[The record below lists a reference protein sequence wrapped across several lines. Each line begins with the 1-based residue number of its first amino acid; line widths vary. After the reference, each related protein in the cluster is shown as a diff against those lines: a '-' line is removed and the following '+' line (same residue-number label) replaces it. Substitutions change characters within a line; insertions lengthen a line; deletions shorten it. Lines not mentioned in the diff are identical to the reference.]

1 MTRHY
6 AIVEAPSVL
15 GLKPTGVERLP
26 DALLD
31 TGLADRIGARRAGR
45 VEPPPYDPHRDD
57 VTRMLNPRAIA
68 AFSSALADVV
78 GGVVDAREFA
88 VVLGGDCTIILGE
101 MLALR
106 RRGRYGLLFVDG
118 HADFYQPSAN
128 INGEAASS
136 DLAFVTGRGPSVLT
150 RFDGLSPLVRDED
163 VVVLGFRDEEEQ
175 RQYGSQPLPP
185 AIRAIDLAELRR
197 MGAASAARAAVAHI
211 ARHDDVAGFWVHVDA
226 DVLDDDLMPAVDYR
240 QPDGLSF
247 DELADVLGVA
257 LAHDKA
263 VGVDVTIYNPALDP
277 KGSAGRALAEVLARS
292 LLAPATTRS
301 AGA

>member
-1 MTRHY
+1 MTRRY

-26 DALLD
+26 DALL
-31 TGLADRIGARRAGR
+31 TAGLAERIGARRAGR
-45 VEPPPYDPHRDD
+45 VDPPSYDPHRDD

-68 AFSSALADVV
+68 AYSCALADAV
-78 GGVVDAREFA
+78 GGVVTAGEFP

-136 DLAFVTGRGPSVLT
+136 DLAFATGRGPSLLT
-150 RFDGLSPLVRDED
+150 RFDGLSPLVLDED
-163 VVVLGFRDEEEQ
+163 VVVLGFRDGEEQ
-175 RQYGSQPLPP
+175 REHGSQPLPP

-197 MGAASAARAAVAHI
+197 VGAASAARMAVA
-211 ARHDDVAGFWVHVDA
+211 RLTRDDAVAGFWIHVDA

-257 LAHDKA
+257 LAHGMA
-263 VGVDVTIYNPALDP
+263 VGVDVTIYNPALDHT
-277 KGSAGRALAEVLARS
+277 GAAGRALAGVMARS
-292 LLAPATTRS
+292 LRAPAAARG